1 MTKIFERRAN
11 EPLLRALEPGGFAHL
26 LVGYAQSGMYGFDL
40 QFRRGTGGHHAT
52 LYVGTTKALDLY
64 ANSAGKYKLDVHK
77 SYAQKKLLWSPSW
90 TSWQTESRIVDEWP
104 GIEQFLD
111 RVIGHIA
118 EQGRHLKEGVVQAAV
133 MRSPLSPFT
142 TIDREVAI
150 SYSSQPEKDRAL
162 RESSGPWL
170 AAGFKENAPAW
181 WNSSRPKKPST
192 ECDILA
198 LSKRGQL
205 LAVEVK
211 PSTADTNKIAW
222 APLQARQYATQ
233 IQSWVDEKGDA
244 AGQNLSELMR
254 QQQRIGIR
262 RSGALPRIDLSKP
275 VRPVVVVDSRL
286 GVQARARMFEVIE
299 HLRETGMDP
308 GVEVRLTNVIG
319 RLTDPIT
326 E

>member
-26 LVGYAQSGMYGFDL
+26 LVDYAQSGMYGFDL
-40 QFRRGTGGHHAT
+40 QFRRGSGSHHAT
-52 LYVGTTKALDLY
+52 LYVGTTKALDLH
-64 ANSAGKYKLDVHK
+64 ANTAGKYKLAVHT
-77 SYAQKKLLWSPSW
+77 SYAQKKLLWHPSW
-90 TSWQTESRIVDEWP
+90 TSWHTEAQIVEEWP
-104 GIEQFLD
+104 SIEQFLD

-118 EQGRHLKEGVVQAAV
+118 EQGTHLKEGVVQAAV

-150 SYSSQPEKDRAL
+150 SYSNQPEKDRAL
-162 RESSGPWL
+162 RASSKPWL
-170 AAGFKENAPAW
+170 DAGFKENAPAW
-181 WNSSRPKKPST
+181 WNSSRPTKPST
-192 ECDILA
+192 ECDILG
-198 LSKRGQL
+198 LSRRGQL
-205 LAVEVK
+205 LAIEIK
-211 PSTADTNKIAW
+211 PASAGAAKIAW

-233 IQSWVDEKGDA
+233 IQSWVDEKGDTA
-244 AGQNLSELMR
+244 AENLSELMR
-254 QQQRIGIR
+254 QQQRIGMR

-286 GVQARARMFEVIE
+286 GAQARARMFEVIE